1 MLLLAVWFCCAQ
13 LSAQDVSTDFVD
25 VSQDVSAAVTIS
37 DSVSAP
43 MSSLVLEL
51 MLQAVESDYDVI
63 VDRIARDVIIA
74 QRCNDF
80 FEVNIV
86 TGEEHV
92 LPHYGEDEEDV
103 AQCKR
108 QCENSEQL
116 ETDSDSDESDY
127 DDE

>member
-13 LSAQDVSTDFVD
+13 LSAQDVEADSVE
-25 VSQDVSAAVTIS
+25 VSQDVSGAVTIS

-86 TGEEHV
+86 TGEERV
-92 LPHYGEDEEDV
+92 LPHYDEDEEDV

-108 QCENSEQL
+108 QSENSEQQ
-116 ETDSDSDESDY
+116 ETDSEEPDF